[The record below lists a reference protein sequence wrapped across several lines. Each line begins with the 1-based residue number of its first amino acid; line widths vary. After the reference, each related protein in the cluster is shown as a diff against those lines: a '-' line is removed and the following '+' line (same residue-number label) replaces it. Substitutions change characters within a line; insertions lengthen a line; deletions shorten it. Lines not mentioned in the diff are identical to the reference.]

1 MRFIPLLFILIIS
14 IFAGLYIIKNISKFT
29 DRHFDL
35 ISLVYLIFLG
45 MILFSPI
52 SFDGLS
58 VYLMPAGIGHV
69 NLHELDIF
77 EIGFMENIILT
88 VPLGLLIKRSF
99 PQISIIS
106 MAILGFFIGGGIETT
121 QYYLS
126 HIFLINRTSDIN
138 DVIAN
143 GIGIVIGAIL
153 MITYELLTN
162 RKVFSESRQR

>member
-77 EIGFMENIILT
+77 EIRKLQEQVSHLSKNKYEIYQYQKSTFLNST
-88 VPLGLLIKRSF
+88 
-99 PQISIIS
+99 
-106 MAILGFFIGGGIETT
+106 ET
-121 QYYLS
+121 
-126 HIFLINRTSDIN
+126 
-138 DVIAN
+138 
-143 GIGIVIGAIL
+143 
-153 MITYELLTN
+153 
-162 RKVFSESRQR
+162 SE

>member
-1 MRFIPLLFILIIS
+1 
-14 IFAGLYIIKNISKFT
+14 
-29 DRHFDL
+29 
-35 ISLVYLIFLG
+35 
-45 MILFSPI
+45 
-52 SFDGLS
+52 
-58 VYLMPAGIGHV
+58 
-69 NLHELDIF
+69 
-77 EIGFMENIILT
+77 MENIILT